1 MQSSKRHLL
10 IAASAL
16 GLGIT
21 GLARAH
27 SNEHHAKK
35 SGPVVKEQ
43 KDWGIAGDAKSVR
56 RTIEVR
62 TRARKCTSSSS
73 APRPR
78 TPSTPS

>member
-16 GLGIT
+16 GFGIT

-43 KDWGIAGDAKSVR
+43 KD
-56 RTIEVR
+56 
-62 TRARKCTSSSS
+62 
-73 APRPR
+73 
-78 TPSTPS
+78 